1 MKDKEKLKEELRKLD
16 IFFTK
21 LKEVRN
27 NLKYLFGQLKKYEL
41 PVEVDKMENGS
52 TVGTKYITLIQ
63 TLTQNNYNQVEVV
76 NYWLWHK
83 ISTYI
88 ERDCNEPEPKIKVEF
103 IDYDDP
109 LKTHLFAWF
118 RIKVLVSK
126 EEMDEYIEGLKQE
139 KRDKL
144 TRESPEYQKYLELKS
159 KFSYLDEK
167 DVKPRG

>member
-27 NLKYLFGQLKKYEL
+27 NLKYLFSQLKKYEL
-41 PVEVDKMENGS
+41 PVEVDRVENGS
-52 TVGTKYITLIQ
+52 TVGTKFITLIQ
-63 TLTQNNYNQVEVV
+63 TLTQNNYNQVEIV

-109 LKTHLFAWF
+109 FKTHLFAWF
-118 RIKVLVSK
+118 RIKVLISK

-159 KFSYLDEK
+159 KFSYLDDK
-167 DVKPRG
+167 K

>member
-41 PVEVDKMENGS
+41 PVEVDRVENGS
-52 TVGTKYITLIQ
+52 TVGTKFITLIQ
-63 TLTQNNYNQVEVV
+63 TLTQNNYNQVEIV
-76 NYWLWHK
+76 NYWLWNK

-103 IDYDDP
+103 IDRDDP
-109 LKTHLFAWF
+109 FKTHLFAWF
-118 RIKVLVSK
+118 RIKVLISK

-159 KFSYLDEK
+159 KFSYLDDK
-167 DVKPRG
+167 K

>member
-41 PVEVDKMENGS
+41 PVEVDKMDEDGS
-52 TVGTKYITLIQ
+52 TVKTKYITLIP
-63 TLTQNNYNQVEVV
+63 NNYNHIEVID
-76 NYWLWHK
+76 YWLWNK

-103 IDYDDP
+103 IDCDDP

-118 RIKVLVSK
+118 RIKVLISK

-159 KFSYLDEK
+159 KFSYLDDK
-167 DVKPRG
+167 K

>member
-41 PVEVDKMENGS
+41 PVEVDKMDKDGS
-52 TVGTKYITLIQ
+52 TVGTKFITLIQ
-63 TLTQNNYNQVEVV
+63 TLTQNNYNQVEIV

-103 IDYDDP
+103 IDCDDP
-109 LKTHLFAWF
+109 FKTHLFAWF
-118 RIKVLVSK
+118 RIKVLISK

-159 KFSYLDEK
+159 KFSYLDDK
-167 DVKPRG
+167 K

>member
-41 PVEVDKMENGS
+41 PVEVDRVENGS
-52 TVGTKYITLIQ
+52 TVGTKFITLIQ
-63 TLTQNNYNQVEVV
+63 TLTQNNYNQVEIV

-103 IDYDDP
+103 IDCDDP

-118 RIKVLVSK
+118 RIKVLISK

-159 KFSYLDEK
+159 KFSYLDDK
-167 DVKPRG
+167 K

>member
-41 PVEVDKMENGS
+41 PVEVDRVENGS
-52 TVGTKYITLIQ
+52 IVGTKYITLIP
-63 TLTQNNYNQVEVV
+63 NNYNNIEIVE
-76 NYWLWHK
+76 YWLWHK

-88 ERDCNEPEPKIKVEF
+88 ERDCNEPEPRIKVKF
-103 IDYDDP
+103 IDYDDSD
-109 LKTHLFAWF
+109 KTPLFAWF
-118 RIKVLVSK
+118 RIKVLISK

-167 DVKPRG
+167 K

>member
-41 PVEVDKMENGS
+41 PVEVDKVENGS
-52 TVGTKYITLIQ
+52 IVGTKYITLIP
-63 TLTQNNYNQVEVV
+63 NNYNNIEIVE
-76 NYWLWHK
+76 YWLWHK

-88 ERDCNEPEPKIKVEF
+88 ERDCNEPEPRIKVKF
-103 IDYDDP
+103 IDYDDSD
-109 LKTHLFAWF
+109 KTPLFAWF
-118 RIKVLVSK
+118 RIKVLISK

-167 DVKPRG
+167 K

>member
-41 PVEVDKMENGS
+41 PVEVDKMDEDGS
-52 TVGTKYITLIQ
+52 TVKTKYITLIP
-63 TLTQNNYNQVEVV
+63 NNYNHIEVID
-76 NYWLWHK
+76 YWLWNK

-103 IDYDDP
+103 IDSDDP

-159 KFSYLDEK
+159 KFSYLDDK
-167 DVKPRG
+167 K

>member
-1 MKDKEKLKEELRKLD
+1 MKNKEKLKEELRKLD

-41 PVEVDKMENGS
+41 PVEVEVKVDRMENGS
-52 TVGTKYITLIQ
+52 TVGTKYITLIP
-63 TLTQNNYNQVEVV
+63 NNYNNTEVV

-103 IDYDDP
+103 IDSDDP

-159 KFSYLDEK
+159 KFSYLDDK
-167 DVKPRG
+167 K